1 MPKSKENTGS
11 ELISSK
17 LKLPSSRPT
26 YAGDLEKVAA
36 WVSKLTQQSPQTVK
50 ERLRRE
56 FEQIG
61 SNVADALYEKK
72 IEPYK
77 WSDELADFY
86 STTDAFLYE
95 LIIWNL
101 NRRKQRMRRQV
112 GKFLYKNI
120 GKQLDILS
128 IGDGLGVDSAYL
140 AAAGHRVT
148 YFELPGYTQSFAE
161 KLFQESNVKV
171 NMISDP
177 SKIPAES
184 FDAVM
189 CLDVLEHVEN
199 PPDFVKNIAGYLKTG
214 GCLVV
219 HAPFYQI
226 RFNNPTHLKKNR
238 KYSGSLRLYEKN
250 GFKLIGGE
258 PAWNPIYLKKV
269 RAGEQVCS
277 QLRPELL
284 AVRFAGLYLSL
295 GRVTVLPFLWLNNYV
310 AKGRRW
316 FGE

>member
-1 MPKSKENTGS
+1 MS
-11 ELISSK
+11 EM
-17 LKLPSSRPT
+17 KLPSSRPA
-26 YAGDLEKVAA
+26 YAGDLEKVVT
-36 WVSKLTQQSPQTVK
+36 WVSEMTRQSPQTVK
-50 ERLRRE
+50 ERLQRE
-56 FEQIG
+56 YEQIG
-61 SNVADALYEKK
+61 SNVTEAMHEKN

-77 WSDELADFY
+77 WSPELADFY

-95 LIIWNL
+95 LIMWNL
-101 NRRKQRMRRQV
+101 NKRKQRMRKQA
-112 GKFLYKNI
+112 GKFIYNHL

-148 YFELPGYTQSFAE
+148 YFELPGYTRSFAE
-161 KLFQESNVKV
+161 RLFRDSGVKV

-177 SKIPAES
+177 SRIPADS
-184 FDAVM
+184 FDVVM

-199 PPDFVKNIAGYLKTG
+199 PPDFVKNLGGYLKTG

-238 KYSGSLRLYEKN
+238 KYSGSLKLYEKN

-258 PAWNPIYLKKV
+258 PAWNPLYLKKV
-269 RAGEQVCS
+269 KAGEIIHS
-277 QLRPELL
+277 QLKPELL
-284 AVRFAGLYLSL
+284 TVRLAGLYLAL
-295 GRVTVLPFLWLNNYV
+295 GRLTVLPFLWLNNYV